1 MPSSLSYSLPPPEAA
16 GRRSPSKQRQIK
28 YLYSQ
33 VSQGG
38 DGDGIQIKF
47 VVQTSRGSCWVGDP
61 NAVVYGQFHLKGRST
76 INDDDLSSR
85 PSLSS
90 KLGRKLSGWG
100 VPQPQQATI
109 LEQVFRVLEK
119 AKAVV
124 PVAVTIQKSTVFIFD
139 SLKDHQTMVEHIKK
153 TDSEHFEGLGKVTS
167 IGDIIPPPSCS
178 ICLEGVSQAQAQS
191 GGVARLPCSHIYH
204 KNCILPWLKKSHLCP
219 ICRHPGPISQAQL
232 GKPSEPCLLRVGR
245 RGWWSRLW
253 KRFRAS

>member
-28 YLYSQ
+28 YLYSH
-33 VSQGG
+33 VSQG
-38 DGDGIQIKF
+38 DGMMSKDSIQINF

-61 NAVVYGQFHLKGRST
+61 NAVVYGQFHLNGRST
-76 INDDDLSSR
+76 INDDLSSR

-109 LEQVFRVLEK
+109 VEQVFRLLEK
-119 AKAVV
+119 AKGVV
-124 PVAVTIQKSTVFIFD
+124 VTIQKSTVFIFD

-167 IGDIIPPPSCS
+167 VGDIVPPPSCS

-204 KNCILPWLKKSHLCP
+204 KNCILPWLNKSHLCP

-232 GKPSEPCLLRVGR
+232 GKPSKPRLLRVGFR
-245 RGWWSRLW
+245 RGWW